1 MAVRGV
7 LLDIDGVLTVSWE
20 PLPGAAEALTELTRR
35 KIPFRLVTNTSSR
48 TRAEMSR
55 LLADA
60 GIGIGA
66 DAVHTAVSA
75 AAHHLAEHHPDARVL
90 VVNDG
95 DLRPDLGNVDVTD
108 EDDVDV
114 VLLGGAGAATGY
126 AEFDRA
132 FRAVQNGA
140 ALLALHRN
148 TRYQTVD
155 GPALDMGAFLLGIEA
170 ATGVEATILGK
181 PAAPLFDAALA
192 DVAIAAEDALMVG
205 DDLDADARGAQAL
218 GMTGV
223 LVRTGK
229 FRPADLEH
237 GSPAPDHVID
247 DVSALPNLIDELG

>member
-35 KIPFRLVTNTSSR
+35 KIPFRLITNTSSR

-95 DLRPDLGNVDVTD
+95 VLRPDLGNVDVTD

-132 FRAVQNGA
+132 FRAVRNGA

-148 TRYQTVD
+148 TRNRTAD
-155 GPALDMGAFLLGIEA
+155 GPAWTWARSLGIEA
-170 ATGVEATILGK
+170 ATGVEATSWASRPRRCSTLRWRRVS
-181 PAAPLFDAALA
+181 PP
-192 DVAIAAEDALMVG
+192 
-205 DDLDADARGAQAL
+205 
-218 GMTGV
+218 
-223 LVRTGK
+223 RT
-229 FRPADLEH
+229 P
-237 GSPAPDHVID
+237 
-247 DVSALPNLIDELG
+247 